1 MVFGVGVIN
10 LFQTPVLEPDGS
22 ASSSTLGEVSP
33 SRPDSAQVEN
43 FGVTGRVNNAIL
55 VSDQRLRAGCVSSL
69 EHAQGSYSSS
79 PRLSTGRKFWRDML
93 G

>member
-10 LFQTPVLEPDGS
+10 LFQTPVSEPDGS
-22 ASSSTLGEVSP
+22 PSSSTLGEVSP
-33 SRPDSAQVEN
+33 SRLDSAQVEN

-55 VSDQRLRAGCVSSL
+55 VSDQRLRAGCVSFL
-69 EHAQGSYSSS
+69 EHAQGRFSSS
-79 PRLSTGRKFWRDML
+79 LRLSTGRKFRRDVL